1 MYTKCLH
8 CKHFKKLANLT
19 RKKVTQF
26 EDFNVPLNQNN
37 ITNSFFVHLKSCLL
51 DFPKHLYFQDIT
63 KLQNCLHPTFLPVPV
78 HDHHFSVSL
87 YFFIFHTLLSNKKNE
102 INLECWR
109 KNLLWNTS
117 VRESDN
123 QELKTICEFKK
134 KVDCVFNCLKV
145 LKIVFGSEH
154 ELFDKR
160 GEFLRRRGICTICWF
175 CIHCFALYRNKRGLL
190 PT

>member
-1 MYTKCLH
+1 MPMYMLIVILKNCFFDFERYTKCLH

-102 INLECWR
+102 INLEC
-109 KNLLWNTS
+109 
-117 VRESDN
+117 
-123 QELKTICEFKK
+123 
-134 KVDCVFNCLKV
+134 
-145 LKIVFGSEH
+145 
-154 ELFDKR
+154 
-160 GEFLRRRGICTICWF
+160 
-175 CIHCFALYRNKRGLL
+175 
-190 PT
+190 